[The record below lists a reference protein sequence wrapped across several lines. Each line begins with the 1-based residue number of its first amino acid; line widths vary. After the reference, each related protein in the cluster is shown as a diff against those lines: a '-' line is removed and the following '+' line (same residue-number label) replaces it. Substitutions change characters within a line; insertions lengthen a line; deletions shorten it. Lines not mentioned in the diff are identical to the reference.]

1 MRKATVRGI
10 AVLAIA
16 VLAAAAPPARNSL
29 ETVLDS
35 LEGIRSFKSVAISQD
50 GNRVAWVERVRSREG
65 SETLSVI
72 DAADVAAATPHRI
85 SAASDARAHREHSA
99 AWSPDGRQVAFLSDA
114 AKERQLQLYVSPA
127 AGGSARRL
135 TGVAG
140 QLAHP
145 KWSPD
150 GRTIAFL
157 FVEGSS
163 QETGALVAYKL
174 DAGVVAEKPEIQR
187 IATVDMASGRIRT
200 VSPANLYVYDYDWSP
215 DGKTFAAEAVEG
227 SGTNDYWI
235 AQLYSV
241 RTATGEARSLWKPP
255 LQIACPRFSP
265 DGKFIALIHGIM
277 SDEGSTGG
285 DVYLVRAEGGE
296 AKNLTP
302 GFKGSAVELFWRSSG
317 EIAFTAHLDG
327 ESGLLAV
334 DPAASRITTFW
345 KGANAITGFAMAR
358 RGDAAAAALS
368 SFEKPAEVYAG
379 PPGGWK
385 QLTRENEGHVPFWG
399 PARSLHW
406 ESGGTTVQGWLVPPR
421 TVEPG
426 RRYPMVVSVHGG
438 PSGVSSPG
446 WPIRWNAILP
456 SQDYFLFLPNPR
468 GSYGQGDAFTRGNV
482 KEFGYGDF
490 DDILKGVDEAVR
502 STPAIDPERI
512 GVAGWSYGGYM
523 AMWAVTRTNRFKAAV
538 AGAGIVNWQS
548 YYGQNRIDRWM
559 IPFFGASV
567 YEDPEVYARSSP
579 ITFIKKAKTPTLVL
593 HGDRDSEVPTPQ
605 GYEFW
610 HALRTLGVPTEL
622 VIYENE
628 GHGIAKREHIRDIE
642 RRIVGWFDKYLKS
655 GGG

>member
-1 MRKATVRGI
+1 MRKTPGRGI
-10 AVLAIA
+10 AVVVVAILAC
-16 VLAAAAPPARNSL
+16 AAAPPRNSL
-29 ETVLDS
+29 ESVLDA
-35 LEGIRSFKSVAISQD
+35 LEGVRSFKSVAISAD
-50 GNRVAWVERVRSREG
+50 GTRVAWVERVRSREG
-65 SETLSVI
+65 AEYLSVI
-72 DAADVAAATPHRI
+72 DVADVATGASRRV
-85 SAASDARAHREHSA
+85 SAASDGRAHREHSV

-114 AKERQLQLYVSPA
+114 AKDRQLQIYVAPA
-127 AGGSARRL
+127 SGGAARRL
-135 TGVAG
+135 TIVAG
-140 QLAHP
+140 QVAHP

-157 FVEGSS
+157 IVEGSS
-163 QETGALVAYKL
+163 QEQGALVAYKM
-174 DAGVVAEKPEIQR
+174 DSGVVAETIEEQR
-187 IATVDMASGRIRT
+187 IATVDAASGRLRI
-200 VSPANLYVYDYDWSP
+200 VSPADLYVYDYDWAP
-215 DGKTFAAEAVEG
+215 DGKSFAAEAVTG
-227 SGTNDYWI
+227 SGTNNYWS
-235 AQLYSV
+235 AELYSI
-241 RTATGEARSLWKPP
+241 RASTGEARSLWKPP

-265 DGKFIALIHGIM
+265 DGRSIAVIHGIM
-277 SDEGSTGG
+277 SDEGATGG
-285 DVYLVRAEGGE
+285 DVYVVPAAGGDP
-296 AKNLTP
+296 KNVTP
-302 GFKGSAVELFWRSSG
+302 GFKGSATELFWRPSG
-317 EIAFTAHLDG
+317 EIDFTAHLDG
-327 ESGLLAV
+327 ESGLLGV
-334 DPAASRITTFW
+334 EPSGGRITPLW
-345 KGANAITGFAMAR
+345 KGPNAISCFAMAR
-358 RGDAAAAALS
+358 RGASAAAALS

-379 PPGGWK
+379 PPGAWK
-385 QLTRENEGHVPFWG
+385 ALTKENAGHVPFWG

-406 ESGGTTVQGWLVPPR
+406 ESGGASVQGWLLPPR

-438 PSGVSSPG
+438 PSGVSTPG
-446 WPIRWNAILP
+446 WPIRWNAVLP

-490 DDILKGVDEAVR
+490 DDILKGVDEAVK
-502 STPAIDPERI
+502 STPAIDPEKVGI
-512 GVAGWSYGGYM
+512 AGWSYGGYM

-567 YEDPEVYARSSP
+567 YDDPEVYARSSP

-628 GHGIAKREHIRDIE
+628 GHAVSKREHVRDIE
-642 RRIVGWFDKYLKS
+642 RRVVGWFDKYLK
-655 GGG
+655 